1 MAVRG
6 FDIGGMFQRSGG
18 RIGANIGAG
27 ASAMGAGLE
36 GMFTGIR
43 EGLKERQGIV
53 DAEKAQQ
60 EFQQILAANQNNPD
74 VLRTKGQ
81 EMMTSRDPNMQRIGK
96 MLVDEA
102 VRLTALQTAKEE
114 KGTAQGIQG
123 GLSAITQAAARGIPL
138 SSDKEPDLREAVG
151 SIINLGGTQE
161 QITSAYE
168 AGVDMAKGAKPKTS
182 VISAGGALV
191 SDTGEVL
198 YERPFRPEAAP
209 ASKGIKTVERKDG
222 SVSVIDAD
230 DGSLISTLPPPDT
243 TNASQ
248 EASLN
253 LIAQT
258 TGFIKDVDKLMD
270 PGFFETG
277 LIGQATAGL
286 GGTPAYDRE
295 KELLSIRARLGFD
308 QINEMKR
315 LAAESGASGTGLG
328 QISNI
333 EFMSLQSTID
343 AIYVGMSAEAQNEAL
358 TAIKKHLLNV
368 QKLAS
373 GVAPADAIDWSA
385 PEYKA
390 VGYHKD
396 PETKNVYYAPEGKN
410 GTVYKLVDGKFVK
423 LGAYLGSTSVE

>member
-1 MAVRG
+1 MLTGV
-6 FDIGGMFQRSGG
+6 ST
-18 RIGANIGAG
+18 
-27 ASAMGAGLE
+27 GLE
-36 GMFTGIR
+36 ARR
-43 EGLKERQGIV
+43 ERK
-53 DAEKAQQ
+53 DAESASDQYR
-60 EFQQILAANQNNPD
+60 QILDTYQTNP
-74 VLRTKGQ
+74 TGMIQ
-81 EMMTSRDPNMQRIGK
+81 EAQLLLARPDENSQRIGK
-96 MLVDEA
+96 LLMEQAD
-102 VRLTALQTAKEE
+102 RLTALQKTKEE

-138 SSDKEPDLREAVG
+138 ANLQEGVRSV
-151 SIINLGGTQE
+151 INLGGTQA
-161 QITSAYE
+161 QIMSAYQD
-168 AGVDMAKGAKPKTS
+168 GVDMAKGAKPKTS

-198 YERPFRPEAAP
+198 YERPFKPEAAP

-222 SVSVIDAD
+222 SVTVLDAD

-243 TNASQ
+243 TDVSQ

-258 TGFIKDVDKLMD
+258 TSFIKDVDKLMD
-270 PGFFETG
+270 PGFSETG
-277 LIGQATAGL
+277 FIGGVTAAIP
-286 GGTPAYDRE
+286 GTPAYDRE

-343 AIYVGMSAEAQNEAL
+343 AIYTGMSGEKQNKAL
-358 TAIKKHLLNV
+358 ANIKKHLLNV

-396 PETKNVYYAPEGKN
+396 PETGTVFYAPDGKS
-410 GTVYKLVDGKFVK
+410 GAVYKLVNGKFVK
-423 LGAYLGSTSVE
+423 VGA

>member
-1 MAVRG
+1 MARG
-6 FDIGGMFQRSGG
+6 SNIGSMLAQSGLAGGQNIAQAYQQLGRGVGGMFSGV
-18 RIGANIGAG
+18 AG
-27 ASAMGAGLE
+27 ALERRQEKRRAQSAE
-36 GMFTGIR
+36 
-43 EGLKERQGIV
+43 EQ
-53 DAEKAQQ
+53 
-60 EFQQILAANQNNPD
+60 FQQILGAYENNPEE
-74 VLRTKGQ
+74 LRRQGLLAQ
-81 EMMTSRDPNMQRIGK
+81 QSSDPNLQRMGQ
-96 MLVDEA
+96 MLITEA
-102 VRLTALQTAKEE
+102 TRVQGIQTAKAE

-138 SSDKEPDLREAVG
+138 SSDKRPDLREAVG
-151 SIINLGGTQE
+151 SIINLGGTQA
-161 QITSAYE
+161 QIMDAYQ
-168 AGVDMAKGAKPKTS
+168 AGVDMATGAKPKTS

-191 SDTGEVL
+191 SDTGKVL
-198 YERPFRPEAAP
+198 YERPFKPEAAP
-209 ASKGIKTVERKDG
+209 ASKGIKTVEREDG
-222 SVSVIDAD
+222 SVSVLDAD
-230 DGSLISTLPPPDT
+230 DGSLISTLPPTDT

-258 TGFIKDVDKLMD
+258 TSFIKDVDKLMD
-270 PGFFETG
+270 PGFSETG
-277 LIGQATAGL
+277 FIGGVTAAIP
-286 GGTPAYDRE
+286 GTPAYDRE

-333 EFMSLQSTID
+333 EFMSLQSTVE
-343 AIYVGMSAEAQNEAL
+343 AIYTGMSEEAQIEAL
-358 TAIKKHLLNV
+358 NNIKKHLLNV

-396 PETKNVYYAPEGKN
+396 SETGNVYYAPEGKN